1 MRKIFW
7 SAIIVMEVYASGLFF
22 HAAWANNLP
31 KGVANCAWLLGGC
44 CLTFAIFVAIMELYL
59 NPKREAALIKKIET
73 LR

>member
-7 SAIIVMEVYASGLFF
+7 AGVIVLEVYATGLFF

-31 KGVANCAWLLGGC
+31 TGVANCAWLLGGC
-44 CLTFAIFVAIMELYL
+44 CLAFAILVAIKEFYMNSER
-59 NPKREAALIKKIET
+59 KAAIIKKIET